1 MATTESDLKALEEDV
16 LEHLNQD
23 AGGVEAGL
31 EEAAATADDDTLVEQ
46 PVTRLAIAMAF
57 PVIATAVMIG
67 GVFTGV
73 SPRIYGAVAGLMG
86 IGLAIL
92 ANRQRRMSTTL
103 AITAV
108 GIFVIGALMVVPD
121 GVGNVG
127 SITKLVQEANEQGN
141 VLRPPVP
148 FVTGWHAVIGWL
160 MGVIGFSAAWVALA
174 FRKPALALVVPVP
187 FAALGAISVPKD
199 QQVASGIVVLVLFVF
214 GLVLLS
220 SNSGLEGDEKPSVAY
235 ELRNALRSFLVIVPV
250 TALLIGAS
258 QLDFLFPKPTIN
270 PAEEPQKPKTVPL
283 SKVVD
288 RPLFRVSSSLSGP
301 WRMGSLDVYD
311 GTDWRLAP
319 VADATVRNVP
329 KSGVIDASLPAKVTA
344 EFQILGLT
352 GAVLPGLS
360 NTVGLQAKGIV
371 PAFDYRSSNIRLA
384 AGTLERNQE
393 YTVLAAGLPTIAE
406 LQAINEAPPGDVLEF
421 TEGVGSPPPEVQKL
435 LDRAASLPSQWDK
448 FDFLRNYVLDN
459 VVATGQGVPVSIT
472 PARVDELLSNLEATP
487 YEIVA
492 TQAMLARWIGV
503 PSRIA
508 FGFDGGEVVAPKTVE
523 VRPKNGATFVEVYF
537 PGFKWVPVIGAPRQ
551 AKPSVSSDPTTQQ
564 NNPNILPSD
573 EVNVS
578 VFLPTI
584 TPPESVFGQQ
594 LLRVLLIVV
603 PILLLIFTIYSTYPA
618 LRKARIRSKRRN
630 AALTLGPRARI
641 ALAYAEFR
649 DYATDF
655 GFSHPSDTPL
665 MYVERFVQDDE
676 HTELAWLV
684 TRVLWGDLQDD
695 ASLELAVAAEE
706 LSRSLRRRL
715 GSAQPATVRFVAAV
729 SRLSLRNPFAPD
741 LNAALSSGAKE
752 EADQDA
758 TVAA

>member
-16 LEHLNQD
+16 LEHLTD
-23 AGGVEAGL
+23 ESGAVEADI
-31 EEAAATADDDTLVEQ
+31 ERAAAAPEDVAPAQ
-46 PVTRLAIAMAF
+46 PVARLAIAMAF
-57 PVIATAVMIG
+57 PVIATSIMVG
-67 GVFTGV
+67 GVFTGA
-73 SPRIYGAVAGLMG
+73 SPRIYGAVAGVLG
-86 IGLAIL
+86 IGLGIV
-92 ANRQRRMSTTL
+92 ANRQRRLATTL
-103 AITAV
+103 LVTAV
-108 GIFVIGALMVVPD
+108 GVFAIGALMVVPD
-121 GVGNVG
+121 GVGNLG
-127 SITKLVQEANEQGN
+127 SITKLVKEANTQGD

-148 FVTGWHAVIGWL
+148 FVTGWHAVLGWL
-160 MGVIGFSAAWVALA
+160 MAVVGFSAIWVAVA

-235 ELRNALRSFLVIVPV
+235 EVRNALRSLLVIVPV
-250 TALLIGAS
+250 TGLLIGAA
-258 QLDFLFPKPTIN
+258 QVDFLFPKPTIN

-288 RPLFRVSSSLSGP
+288 RPLFRVQSQLSGP

-311 GTDWRLAP
+311 GKDWRLAA
-319 VADATVRNVP
+319 VNDANIRNVP
-329 KSGVIDASLPAKVTA
+329 KSGLIDPELQARIEAKF
-344 EFQILGLT
+344 EILGLT

-360 NTVGLQAKGIV
+360 NTVGLKAKGIV
-371 PAFDYRSSNIRLA
+371 PAFDYRSANIRLA
-384 AGTLERNQE
+384 AGTLERGQE
-393 YTVLAAGLPTIAE
+393 YTVLASGLPTIAQLKE
-406 LQAINEAPPGDVLEF
+406 ITEAPPADILKY
-421 TEGVGSPPPEVQKL
+421 TEGVGTPPPEVQDL
-435 LDRAASLPSQWDK
+435 IDQAASLPTLWEK
-448 FDFLRNYVLDN
+448 FDFLRNYVLDK

-472 PARVDELLSNLEATP
+472 PARVDELLNKLEATP

-508 FGFDGGEVVAPKTVE
+508 FGFDGGEAVGNKTLE

-537 PGFKWVPVIGAPRQ
+537 PGFKWVPVIGTPRQ
-551 AKPSVSSDPTTQQ
+551 AKPSVSSDPSTQQ
-564 NNPNILPSD
+564 SNPNILPSD
-573 EVNVS
+573 EVNIQ

-584 TPPESVFGQQ
+584 TAPKSVFGAQ

-603 PILLLIFTIYSTYPA
+603 PLILLILTVYSTYPA
-618 LRKARIRSKRRN
+618 LRKARIRSKRRA
-630 AALTLGPRARI
+630 AALAMGPRARI

-649 DYATDF
+649 DVATDY

-665 MYVERFVQDDE
+665 MYVERFVTDDE

-706 LSRSLRRRL
+706 LSRSLRRRV
-715 GSAQPATVRFVAAV
+715 GGAQPATVRFVAAV

-741 LNAALSSGAKE
+741 LNAALSAGGK